1 MATVLAAVPATRT
14 VAAVVAPLPDDTGY
28 ATALSRQ
35 GALAIAVTPA
45 PSATAHPAPRLPE
58 GPYTATVVHTGDPQ
72 RTATRLRTL
81 GVRAVVAGSAAGIAL
96 ADELTH
102 RLRLPGADP
111 HTSRLRRDRGV
122 QAHAL
127 AAAGIPTAAFLR
139 TARLDEA
146 LTRADELRLPAYEL
160 APAAADAP
168 AAPVVCRGRE
178 ELRAA
183 WADLRHSAFAHC
195 GDPHLVLAL
204 HVPGPRYVVNTL
216 TRTDPAT
223 GPRHIVTDV
232 WRETLTPEGR
242 PDRTDLMPRRHT
254 LARVL
259 SLRVLRTLDV
269 LGITQGPATTRLAY
283 SRRTGPLHLACLAVA
298 HSTPADEALHAATG
312 RHRFLDALDTV
323 IRPRPSLRPELVP
336 TGHHIVRVHRHPTPE
351 ADARLLHALPHL
363 PTVVRVT
370 DHASAAGAA
379 TGEIV
384 LSGPA
389 PVVEADYHA
398 LRTQEAP

>member
-1 MATVLAAVPATRT
+1 MATVLATVPETRT
-14 VAAVVAPLPDDTGY
+14 VAAVVAPLPTDTGY

-45 PSATAHPAPRLPE
+45 PPAGAHPAPRPAD
-58 GPYTATVVHTGDPQ
+58 GPYTATVLHTGDPQ
-72 RTATRLRTL
+72 RTATRLRSL
-81 GVRAVVAGSAAGIAL
+81 GVQAVVAGSAAGIAL
-96 ADELTH
+96 AEDLTH

-111 HTSRLRRDRGV
+111 HTSLLRRDRGV

-127 AAAGIPTAAFLR
+127 AAAGIPAAAFLR

-146 LTRADELRLPAYEL
+146 VACAHELRLPSYEL
-160 APAAADAP
+160 APAAADTP
-168 AAPVVCRGRE
+168 TAPVVCRGRE
-178 ELRAA
+178 DIHAA
-183 WADLRHSAFAHC
+183 WAHLRHSAFVHC

-204 HVPGPRYVVNTL
+204 HVPGPHFLVNTL

-223 GPRHIVTDV
+223 GPRHTVTDV
-232 WRETLTPEGR
+232 WRETRTPDGR
-242 PDRTDLMPRRHT
+242 PDRTELMPRDHT

-283 SRRTGPLHLACLAVA
+283 SRRTGPVHLACLAVA

-323 IRPRPSLRPELVP
+323 IRPRPALQPALVP

-351 ADARLLHALPHL
+351 ADDRLLRTLPHL

-370 DHASAAGAA
+370 DHARTEGAG

-389 PVVEADYHA
+389 PLVEADYHA
-398 LRTQEAP
+398 IRTQEAP